1 MSDLNSYEKGL
12 ANDLAKA
19 QVRIEELEA
28 AFNNLHREYNSRGDR
43 IAGLEARLVTA
54 EEIGRA
60 FEEDAG
66 QLRCK
71 LEELLVVAKRAVRL
85 SLDYPDFKLYAME
98 PMERAIAA
106 AELEPKP

>member
-43 IAGLEARLVTA
+43 IAELEARLAKAVDTLGWAVTCWDDHNKYGYEMQGVWVLDARTTLA
-54 EEIGRA
+54 EIQVVGR
-60 FEEDAG
+60 
-66 QLRCK
+66 R
-71 LEELLVVAKRAVRL
+71 
-85 SLDYPDFKLYAME
+85 PDV
-98 PMERAIAA
+98 IIIDDVGG
-106 AELEPKP
+106 KP